1 MQIEATK
8 QERAQS
14 ILKDLYREGYIE
26 TLYNTQ
32 NPRRQQEG
40 WFLMSAAWS
49 PWYFN
54 LRPVGASP
62 EIVLDIS
69 YTMNHMIRDEVPGL
83 TQITGIEMAG
93 TPLVSAIGL
102 AQGPG
107 CELIPYS
114 YTRPFPGKYEKPR
127 NPKDA
132 KKVLERMDIDFGYG
146 GKELVEGRF
155 HNGDV
160 ICITDDMVTTFS
172 SKAIAKLKI
181 EYELRRRGVKDVNLD
196 HVAVVLDR
204 EFGAAEEA
212 EKHGMQLHALIKF
225 NTYGLGWLKD
235 EMIPEEHEL
244 ILDYQADPEKYG
256 YGDNDPGGLRKK
268 VIDEANR
275 IMGRD

>member
-1 MQIEATK
+1 MQIEAVK

-14 ILKDLYREGYIE
+14 ILKNLYCEGYIE
-26 TLYNTQ
+26 TIYNTQ

-40 WFLMSAAWS
+40 WLLMSGLWS

-62 EIVLDIS
+62 DIVSDIACV
-69 YTMNHMIRDEVPGL
+69 MNHMIRDEVPGL

-93 TPLVSAIGL
+93 VPLVSAISVV
-102 AQGPG
+102 QGPG
-107 CELIPYS
+107 CGLIPYS
-114 YTRPFPGKYEKPR
+114 YTRPLPEGYAKPR
-127 NPKDA
+127 NPEDA
-132 KKVLERMDIDFGYG
+132 KRILSQMNIDYGYG

-155 HNGDV
+155 HNGEV
-160 ICITDDMVTTFS
+160 ICITDDMVTTFG
-172 SKAIAKLKI
+172 SKLIAKLKI
-181 EYELRRRGVKDVNLD
+181 EYELERRGVKDVNLD

-225 NTYGLGWLKD
+225 NTDGLGWLKD
-235 EMIPEEHEL
+235 VMIPEEHEL
-244 ILDYQADPEKYG
+244 ILDYQANPKKY
-256 YGDNDPGGLRKK
+256 DGGESKIKLRQM

-275 IMGRD
+275 IMGRN